1 MERMKETTLTRR
13 LMTRFVICMAI
24 LMVLAIPLLYL
35 ITTNYYV
42 EDLAELVRQ
51 YEITNPDIDLERD
64 TIEGLLIQ
72 FFAIIAIILIAV
84 LVIMRYVP
92 QRLLRPFNYT
102 LREIPQIRN

>member
-72 FFAIIAIILIAV
+72 FFAIIAIILTHCRAGHHALCAATPV
-84 LVIMRYVP
+84 ASVQLH
-92 QRLLRPFNYT
+92 FA
-102 LREIPQIRN
+102 

>member
-72 FFAIIAIILIAV
+72 FSPSSPSFSLPCWSSCAMCRNACGV
-84 LVIMRYVP
+84 RST
-92 QRLLRPFNYT
+92 T
-102 LREIPQIRN
+102 LCVK